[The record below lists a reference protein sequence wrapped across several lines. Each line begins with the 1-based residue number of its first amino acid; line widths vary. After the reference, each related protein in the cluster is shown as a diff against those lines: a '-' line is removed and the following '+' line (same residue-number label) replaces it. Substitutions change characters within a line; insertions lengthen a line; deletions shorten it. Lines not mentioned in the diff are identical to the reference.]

1 MALSVRTLIKEK
13 VWTRLIR
20 GLPVGVNDMPLKMKY
35 EVFLSL
41 KACCLRENGYPQ
53 SEFVYIPNYKDG
65 KVTITKNRR
74 CDDGE
79 SSE

>member
-20 GLPVGVNDMPLKMKY
+20 SLPEGVNDMPLKMKY

-53 SEFVYIPNYKDG
+53 SEHTYTPSYKDG
-65 KVTITKNRR
+65 KVAITKNRR
-74 CDDGE
+74 CCDGKSFE
-79 SSE
+79 

>member
-41 KACCLRENGYPQ
+41 KACCLRENSYPQ
-53 SEFVYIPNYKDG
+53 DYMYTPNYKDG

-74 CDDGE
+74 CSDGE
-79 SSE
+79 PSE